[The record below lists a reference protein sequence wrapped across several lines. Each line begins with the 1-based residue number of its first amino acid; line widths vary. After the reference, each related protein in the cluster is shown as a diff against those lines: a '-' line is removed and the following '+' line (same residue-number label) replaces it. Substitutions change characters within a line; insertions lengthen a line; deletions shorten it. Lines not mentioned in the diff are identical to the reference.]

1 MRYDSFEKRTRIPFK
16 VAGGKLVHFYDGKPI
31 IELREGTI
39 GDLVVNDYSVGDK
52 ARIEQYNAEREALF
66 LPEGTRLLARI
77 SNHSV
82 PKSLREWLVVG
93 EKFIGASAVEIYL
106 TKDLKL
112 RLRGTK
118 EAQLLPCPCDV
129 PALAPITEQEGLPAS
144 VNQAYTLITKHF
156 EPHRSSTGGSVFNC
170 VFYCQEPLK
179 IWQPLKHLR
188 DQFQADHETTVV
200 ATKPASESSGDSG
213 IVTTKHAGLAEAI
226 ALASEAH
233 VNQTDKAGAPYILH
247 PLRMMQRLDGETER
261 TVAVLHDIVEDTPW
275 TLDDLRAMGFSREVV
290 EAVDC
295 LTRRAEETYDE
306 FIERAK
312 GHPIARR
319 VKLIDI
325 EDNLNIMRLSE
336 LTDKDIERLRKYHRI
351 RQLLIDDTAA

>member
-31 IELREGTI
+31 TELREGTI
-39 GDLVVNDYSVGDK
+39 GDLIVNDYSVGDK

-66 LPEGTRLLARI
+66 LPQGTRLLARI

-82 PKSLREWLVVG
+82 PKTLREWLVG

-129 PALAPITEQEGLPAS
+129 PALASIIEEEGLPAS
-144 VNQAYTLITKHF
+144 VNRAYTLITKHF

-188 DQFQADHETTVV
+188 EQFQADHETTVV
-200 ATKPASESSGDSG
+200 ATKPASE
-213 IVTTKHAGLAEAI
+213 
-226 ALASEAH
+226 AH
-233 VNQTDKAGAPYILH
+233 IKQTDKAGAPYILH
-247 PLRMMQRLDGETER
+247 PLRMMQRMDAETER
-261 TVAVLHDIVEDTPW
+261 IVAVLHDIVEDTPL

-295 LTRRAEETYDE
+295 LTRRAEENYDE

-312 GHPIARR
+312 SNPIARDFR
-319 VKLIDI
+319 
-325 EDNLNIMRLSE
+325 
-336 LTDKDIERLRKYHRI
+336 
-351 RQLLIDDTAA
+351 